1 MTITNNFGL
10 PEPMYRALAHD
21 GYTPGTKKSDIS
33 VTSLIGPP
41 KINQLKRRH
50 SEEIT
55 EDASD
60 RVWALLGQ
68 SVHKVLELAGGETEQ
83 TERRLYMEIAGWTL
97 SGQTDL
103 YETEKKTI
111 SDFKVTSVFSFM
123 LGTKSDWEAQINLN
137 AMLWRS
143 YGYEV
148 KKGQIV
154 AILRDWQAS
163 KAEFENDYPKC
174 AVHIVDIP
182 LWTQDECIQYAA
194 DRIKLHQDA
203 AKMLDDDIPECLP
216 DERWAKSDT
225 FAIKKEGGKRAVK
238 VCSTLEEAQQLL
250 PSYGTKHSIETRAG
264 GDIRCER
271 YCSVAPFCHYY
282 KSKYKTNEG
291 AS

>member
-21 GYTPGTKKSDIS
+21 GYTAGTKKSDIS

-60 RVWALLGQ
+60 RVWSLLGQ

-83 TERRLYMEIAGWTL
+83 TERRLYTEIAGWTL

-103 YETEKKTI
+103 YETEKQTI

-123 LGTKSDWEAQINLN
+123 LGTKAEWEAQINLN

-182 LWTQDECIQYAA
+182 LWTQFECIDYARE
-194 DRIKLHQDA
+194 RIKLHQVA
-203 AKMLDDDIPECLP
+203 SNMLDDDIPECSP

-225 FAIKKEGGKRAVK
+225 FAIKKDGGKRAVK

-250 PSYGTKHSIETRAG
+250 PSYGAKHSIETRAG

-282 KSKYKTNEG
+282 KSKYKTNE
-291 AS
+291 

>member
-1 MTITNNFGL
+1 MKITNNHGL
-10 PEPMYRALAHD
+10 PAPMFRALSHD
-21 GYTPGTKKSDIS
+21 GYTAGSKPFDIS

-41 KINQLKRRH
+41 KIFQLRKRH
-50 SEEIT
+50 GEEIT

-60 RVWALLGQ
+60 RVWTLLGQ

-83 TERRLYMEIAGWTL
+83 TERRLYMDINGWTL

-103 YETEKKTI
+103 YETENKTI

-123 LGTKSDWEAQINLN
+123 LGTKSEWEAQINLN

-154 AILRDWQAS
+154 AILRDWQSS
-163 KAEFENDYPKC
+163 KAEYENDYPKC

-182 LWTQDECIQYAA
+182 LWSEEECIAYATERVA
-194 DRIKLHQDA
+194 LHQA
-203 AKMLDDDIPECLP
+203 AGKKLDDDIPECSP
-216 DERWAKSDT
+216 DERWAKADT
-225 FAIKKEGGKRAVK
+225 FAIKKDGGKRAVK
-238 VCSTLEEAQQLL
+238 VCSTMEEAQNLL
-250 PSYGTKHSIETRAG
+250 PSYGAKHSIETRAG

-271 YCSVAPFCHYY
+271 FCSVAPFCNYY
-282 KSKYKTNEG
+282 KTKYQTHE
-291 AS
+291 

>member
-10 PEPMYRALAHD
+10 PAPMYRALAHD
-21 GYTPGTKKSDIS
+21 GYTPGTRKADIS

-41 KINQLKRRH
+41 KINQLKKRH
-50 SEEIT
+50 SSEIT

-68 SVHKVLELAGGETEQ
+68 SVHKVLELAGGEEEMTEK
-83 TERRLYMEIAGWTL
+83 RLYIDINGWTL
-97 SGQTDL
+97 TGQTDL
-103 YETEKKTI
+103 YETGNKTI
-111 SDFKVTSVFSFM
+111 SDFKVTSVFSFL
-123 LGTKSDWEAQINLN
+123 LGGKAEWEAQINLN

-163 KAEFENDYPKC
+163 KAEFDKEYPQC

-182 LWTQDECIQYAA
+182 LWDNDQCLAYATE
-194 DRIKLHQDA
+194 RIKLHQA
-203 AKMLDDDIPECLP
+203 AVEMPDDTIPSCDP
-216 DERWAKSDT
+216 KERWAKPDT
-225 FAIKKEGGKRAVK
+225 FAIKKDGNKRAAK
-238 VCSTLEEAQQLL
+238 VCESKEEAENLL
-250 PSYGTKHSIETRAG
+250 PTFGPKHSIETRPG
-264 GDIRCER
+264 GDMRCER

-282 KSKYKTNEG
+282 KSTYNKSNE
-291 AS
+291 